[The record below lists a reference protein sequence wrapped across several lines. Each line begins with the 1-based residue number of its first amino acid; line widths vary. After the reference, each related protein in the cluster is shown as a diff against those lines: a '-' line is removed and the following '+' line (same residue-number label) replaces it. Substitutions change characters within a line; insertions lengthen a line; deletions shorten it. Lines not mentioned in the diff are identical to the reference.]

1 MSHNARRNGQW
12 MLYGKGV
19 IPYVISGTFTREQK
33 LAIRI
38 AMKEYQDKTCIRFV
52 KKRRKH
58 KYFVDIIN
66 NKKAGKDREKSGNC
80 MHKRGCWSSVGYVEQ
95 DCNNDPTK
103 HTGQK
108 LNLDSNCFSRRGKPP
123 KPGT

>member
-1 MSHNARRNGQW
+1 

-19 IPYVISGTFTREQK
+19 IPYVISGTFTREQR
-33 LAIRI
+33 LAIKI

-66 NKKAGKDREKSGNC
+66 NKKMLQVITHSQSLMYVSNIPANQI
-80 MHKRGCWSSVGYVEQ
+80 SVHFCHV
-95 DCNNDPTK
+95 TVALIAV
-103 HTGQK
+103 T
-108 LNLDSNCFSRRGKPP
+108 
-123 KPGT
+123 